1 MIKRIDQQLY
11 INRRM
16 IAFFAQ
22 HPTTDKN
29 LQAYMF
35 KYAEIITM
43 ISSVLLIK
51 EGSQESLAKKRE
63 LWQYIRKQ
71 DVKLYRKLRRGF
83 FGFGVHLPGKSGHM
97 IVIGFYRLVHKL
109 YGFN

>member
-1 MIKRIDQQLY
+1 
-11 INRRM
+11 
-16 IAFFAQ
+16 
-22 HPTTDKN
+22 
-29 LQAYMF
+29 MF